1 MIASLAVD
9 GNPIESKDFVVE
21 LYSKS
26 FMGMSEEY
34 NADTAPEIFIINLTI
49 EGFQM
54 SCEEDD

>member
-34 NADTAPEIFIINLTI
+34 NSDTAQEIFIINLTI
-49 EGFQM
+49 EGSQM
-54 SCEEDD
+54 SCEEED